1 MEVYEGM
8 SSAFYSY
15 LFIHTFIVFLY
26 LFFCS
31 HISTEL
37 SQEIGLDSA
46 IDVFFKDLFPL
57 AYHHAVESLEIDFMS
72 ELNVDYKNCL
82 RKSYE
87 VLKPFGEIPQTTSRI
102 LTQYI
107 GSSNIFLRAL
117 DEGRKIVNDI
127 ETFSSENLSE
137 SCRKALL
144 KMDHCGM
151 CKGYDDSKPCHSFCS
166 NVLR

>member
-1 MEVYEGM
+1 VCLQLCVAI
-8 SSAFYSY
+8 SHS
-15 LFIHTFIVFLY
+15 
-26 LFFCS
+26 LFFS

-37 SQEIGLDSA
+37 SHEYGLEST

-57 AYHHAVESLEIDFMS
+57 AYHHAVESHVMA

-82 RKSYE
+82 RNSYE
-87 VLKPFGEIPQTTSRI
+87 NLKPFGDIPQITSRI

-117 DEGRKIVNDI
+117 DEGGKIVAEI
-127 ETFSSENLSE
+127 ENFSSENLSE
-137 SCRKALL
+137 SCRKALF

-151 CKGYDDSKPCHSFCS
+151 CKGYADSKPCHSYCS

>member
-1 MEVYEGM
+1 M
-8 SSAFYSY
+8 YS
-15 LFIHTFIVFLY
+15 LFR
-26 LFFCS
+26 S

-37 SQEIGLDSA
+37 SHEYGLEST

-57 AYHHAVESLEIDFMS
+57 AYHHAVESHEIDFMA
-72 ELNVDYKNCL
+72 ELSVDYKDCL

-87 VLKPFGEIPQTTSRI
+87 VLKPFGDIPQVTSRI

-117 DEGRKIVNDI
+117 EEGGKIVGEI
-127 ETFSSENLSE
+127 EKFSSEHLSS

-144 KMDHCGM
+144 KMDYCGM
-151 CKGYDDSKPCHSFCS
+151 CKGFANSKPCHSYCS